1 VNIVDSSCWLEY
13 FAGSETGERVAP
25 IIENLDAL
33 IVPSITLYEVFRKLL
48 QELDEDKALFAL
60 AHMKQGKVID
70 LDAALAL
77 YAAQLGREHK
87 LPLADSVIF
96 ATALRHEATLYTQ
109 DRHFMGLKQVR
120 YFEKKPL

>member
-1 VNIVDSSCWLEY
+1 MNIVDSSCWLEY
-13 FAGSETGERVAP
+13 FAGSETGDRVAP

-77 YAAQLGREHK
+77 YAAQLGREYK
-87 LPLADSVIF
+87 LSLADSVIF
-96 ATALRHEATLYTQ
+96 ATALRHEATLYAQ
-109 DRHFMGLKQVR
+109 DRHFKGLKQVR
-120 YFEKKPL
+120 YFEKA